1 MSELSCRNALDNIL
15 SYAPAKTL
23 EEIQEELGLNNIL
36 RLSANEN
43 TMGPSPLA
51 LKAIEDGLK
60 KVYLYPDGQCTEL
73 RKKLA
78 YTYNFNEEQLIFGNG
93 SFELINLVAY
103 GFINPGDES
112 IIPIPTFGW
121 YKVVTLAMDGIPIE
135 IPLKN
140 HAIDLNDVK
149 NSISSR
155 TKIIWLCNPNNPT
168 GTIFSKEDLIEFLES
183 IPKDILVVLD
193 EAYYEFVTDKDY
205 PETASLVDNYNN
217 IIILRTFSKVYG
229 LAALRIGYG
238 IANKKLVGE
247 LNKIRLPINVNGLAQ
262 AAAVASLE
270 DQNFRKACVSNNNI
284 GKEFFYKEFDDIGL
298 EYIPTETNFVMVNV
312 REDSVKLSN
321 RILEKGIA
329 VRAGI
334 EYNMPTW
341 IRITIGKP
349 EENKLL
355 IEELKIAL
363 EELERV
369 IL

>member
-1 MSELSCRNALDNIL
+1 MSELSCRKALDNIL

-23 EEIQEELGLNNIL
+23 QEIQQELGLSNIL

-51 LKAIEDGLK
+51 LKAIEEGLK
-60 KVYLYPDGQCTEL
+60 GVYLYPDGQCTEL

-78 YTYNFNEEQLIFGNG
+78 HTYNFDEEKIIFGNG
-93 SFELINLVAY
+93 SFELINLVAQ

-121 YKVVTLAMDGIPIE
+121 YKVVTLAMDGIPVE

-140 HAIDLNDVK
+140 HAIDLNEVK
-149 NSISSR
+149 ERINDR

-168 GTIFSKEDLIEFLES
+168 GTIFGREALINFLDS
-183 IPKDILVVLD
+183 IPKNILVVLD
-193 EAYYEFVTDKDY
+193 EAYYEFVTREDY
-205 PETASLVDNYNN
+205 PQTASLVDEYSN
-217 IIILRTFSKVYG
+217 IIVLRTFSKVYG

-238 IANKKLVGE
+238 IANKKLIGE

-262 AAAVASLE
+262 AAAIASLE
-270 DQNFRKACVSNNNI
+270 DHNHRDACVSNNNE
-284 GKEFFYKEFDDIGL
+284 GKEFFYKEFDEIGL

-312 REDSVKLSN
+312 YEDSTEISN
-321 RILEKGIA
+321 EILRKGIA

-341 IRITIGKP
+341 LRITIGKP
-349 EENKLL
+349 KENQLL
-355 IEELKIAL
+355 IEELKVAL
-363 EELERV
+363 KDFERV
-369 IL
+369 I